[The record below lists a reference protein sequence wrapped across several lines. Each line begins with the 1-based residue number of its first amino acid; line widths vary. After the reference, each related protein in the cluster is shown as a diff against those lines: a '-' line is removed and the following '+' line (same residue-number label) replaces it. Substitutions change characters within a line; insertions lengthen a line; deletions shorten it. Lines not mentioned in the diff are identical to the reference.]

1 MQRRFKDTGLRNFV
15 PCPPPH
21 VSIAV
26 TISIPRPKRLTQLLT
41 PRSWLS
47 LRGAGRE
54 PSAGDSEEALSC
66 RVCMVE
72 VGMPA
77 GMELCV
83 CVYIYVCVHVCTHVC
98 MFFVCMYVCMQNSY
112 MPSLFGSCQ
121 SRLRFSPVFGLLPAF
136 LHSRVVCAQSHRLV
150 HQNQL

>member
-83 CVYIYVCVHVCTHVC
+83 CVYIYMYACTYVHMYACSLY
-98 MFFVCMYVCMQNSY
+98 VCMYVCRI
-112 MPSLFGSCQ
+112 PTCPRSLDRVRVGSG
-121 SRLRFSPVFGLLPAF
+121 SRLSLACFLRFFIPELY
-136 LHSRVVCAQSHRLV
+136 V
-150 HQNQL
+150 HNLTD